1 MGDPEV
7 GVVEAGGRWVL
18 SWTLL
23 APSAFRALPLH
34 GCMPRARSDSEFTMR
49 TWSLVSQSK
58 PHLDSG
64 SWETD
69 LLFVDLKSQ
78 LPRNPGGRKGACC
91 PALPQSP
98 ALEYLPAEGSPC
110 VVGRCPHVDSGHS
123 MPWLVGAHGVGCMS
137 GREAEK
143 GLPLQMAE
151 QGPGGRGPTLLRCP
165 RGHRELLVH
174 LPLEAGHVL
183 WKPKSVSHSVVSN
196 SL

>member
-1 MGDPEV
+1 MEELGDESSMQRKCANRVANAWERMSWMGDPEV

-78 LPRNPGGRKGACC
+78 LPRNPGGRKGVC
-91 PALPQSP
+91 
-98 ALEYLPAEGSPC
+98 
-110 VVGRCPHVDSGHS
+110 
-123 MPWLVGAHGVGCMS
+123 
-137 GREAEK
+137 
-143 GLPLQMAE
+143 
-151 QGPGGRGPTLLRCP
+151 
-165 RGHRELLVH
+165 
-174 LPLEAGHVL
+174 
-183 WKPKSVSHSVVSN
+183 
-196 SL
+196 